1 MAARLGTLRIALL
14 LPLAISTLLHAQATP
29 SPQPST
35 PPSSTAAPPPATT
48 QPPRP
53 PAPPARPLP
62 DIASLMTQVEAQEK
76 ASEKAIHKYIY
87 HSVLTRQETD
97 SHGQIK
103 KTMGG
108 NRGNRGT

>member
-1 MAARLGTLRIALL
+1 MRDVEINQRKSE
-14 LPLAISTLLHAQATP
+14 AI
-29 SPQPST
+29 
-35 PPSSTAAPPPATT
+35 
-48 QPPRP
+48 
-53 PAPPARPLP
+53 
-62 DIASLMTQVEAQEK
+62 EK
-76 ASEKAIHKYIY
+76 DYLY